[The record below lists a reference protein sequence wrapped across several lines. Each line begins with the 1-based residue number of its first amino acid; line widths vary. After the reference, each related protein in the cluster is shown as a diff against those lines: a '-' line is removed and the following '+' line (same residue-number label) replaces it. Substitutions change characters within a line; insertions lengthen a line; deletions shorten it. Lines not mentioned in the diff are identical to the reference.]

1 MRFEHTDGRNDDFI
15 HLCHRLDDFLNNLVG
30 GEENRTQYI
39 PYNALD
45 DIHDVIV
52 VYDEDDPVGCAS
64 FKKYDSEC
72 AEVKRVFIQEEYR
85 GKGIAR
91 KLMGMLEDFARNQGY
106 SFFVLESGE
115 PLVAAM
121 KLYYSTGYKVISNY
135 GPYMDMKDCIC
146 MRKAL

>member
-15 HLCHRLDDFLNNLVG
+15 HLCHLLDDFLNNLVG
-30 GEENRTQYI
+30 GGENRTQYI

-135 GPYMDMKDCIC
+135 GPYMDMKDCIY

>member
-15 HLCHRLDDFLNNLVG
+15 HLCHLLDDFLNNLVG
-30 GEENRTQYI
+30 GGENRTQYI
-39 PYNALD
+39 PYNVLD

-135 GPYMDMKDCIC
+135 GPYMDMKDCIY